1 MTLRRLELLQWFGLL
16 AAPLAWTVQLVA
28 GFGVADAHCAPAGSR
43 WGIDVETWEIALT
56 AVAGTVAV
64 SAEVSAL
71 TLYRELRNVEDDAPG
86 PRGRLHFFS
95 VAALIG
101 NVLFIAL
108 ITLTAV
114 GVLTHLECRSA

>member
-28 GFGVADAHCAPAGSR
+28 GFGVADAHCARAGSR

-56 AVAGTVAV
+56 AVAATVAV
-64 SAEVSAL
+64 CAEFSAL
-71 TLYRELRNVEDDAPG
+71 TLYRELRDVADDAPG
-86 PRGRLHFFS
+86 PRGRLHFFA

-101 NVLFIAL
+101 NILFIAL

-114 GVLTHLECRSA
+114 GALAHLECRQA